1 MKPLCLSRRRSA
13 GLTLIELMVALLGG
27 MLLTAAVFAVL
38 STFEGRKRTL
48 NAGNDLEQAGQVA
61 LYKLDGWIRSAG
73 AGMPQSATAAYGCPL
88 YAAKDGAQLL
98 PRTAALPAPFASV
111 NPGSAGVFRLA
122 PVLILPGQT
131 TPGASG
137 NASDALVVM
146 TGVPQGGIA
155 TMFSAAPEAAT
166 LKLVNSVDFGAGD
179 LVLVADRQTAADN
192 TLRPCMVQQV
202 ASGFSGGAA
211 TAVPLGGHYAPS
223 SVGSATLTSTY
234 TDTGFAL
241 RLGNTPGFLLLGV
254 GEHNVLY
261 SYDLLKTGSTDAP
274 QAEADAVFEL
284 HALYGVDTNDDGT
297 VDAWVPPSGSYTVEA
312 LSAGT
317 PAAALLLRQI
327 KAVRVG
333 LILRSSLPEK
343 DAVTPGPLTL
353 FTDLDADVQVSR
365 SLSGD
370 ETHYRYRTLEE
381 TVPVRNNLLVSGK

>member
-1 MKPLCLSRRRSA
+1 MRLRRVSRRRPR
-13 GLTLIELMVALLGG
+13 GFTIVELMVAMLGG
-27 MLLTAAVFAVL
+27 MLLSAAVFAVL

-48 NAGNDLEQAGQVA
+48 TAGNDVEQSGQLA

-73 AGMPQSATAAYGCPL
+73 ASLSQGSGGAYGCPL
-88 YAAKDGAQLL
+88 HAAKSGAQKL
-98 PRTAALPAPFASV
+98 PRTAGLPAPFDNV

-131 TPGASG
+131 KPGISG
-137 NASDALVVM
+137 KTSDVLVVM
-146 TGVPQGGIA
+146 SGVPQGGTITSFFGA
-155 TMFSAAPEAAT
+155 PGPSAVS
-166 LKLVNSVDFGAGD
+166 LVNSVDFNGGD
-179 LVLVADRQTAADN
+179 LLLVADRQSAADG
-192 TLRPCMVQQV
+192 TMRPCMVQQV

-211 TAVPLGGHYAPS
+211 TAVPLGGRYAPS
-223 SVGSATLTSTY
+223 SVGSATLAGTY
-234 TDTGFAL
+234 ADTGFAL
-241 RLGNTPGFLLLGV
+241 RLGNAPGFLLLGV

-297 VDAWVPPSGSYTVEA
+297 VDTWVAPSGSYTVES

-333 LILRSSLPEK
+333 LILRSALPEK
-343 DAVTPGPLTL
+343 DAVTPGPLKL
-353 FTDLDADVQVSR
+353 FTDLDADIQVSR